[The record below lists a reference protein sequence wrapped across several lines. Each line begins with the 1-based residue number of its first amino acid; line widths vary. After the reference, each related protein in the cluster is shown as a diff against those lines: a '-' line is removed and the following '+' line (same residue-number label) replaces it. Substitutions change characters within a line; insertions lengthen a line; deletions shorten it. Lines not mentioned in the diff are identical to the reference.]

1 MIKRKRSINSIIH
14 DQLLGYASEEDEKNS
29 CSHGL
34 IVLKKIE
41 RTMIV

>member
-14 DQLLGYASEEDEKNS
+14 DQLLGYTSEEDKKQLH
-29 CSHGL
+29 HGL